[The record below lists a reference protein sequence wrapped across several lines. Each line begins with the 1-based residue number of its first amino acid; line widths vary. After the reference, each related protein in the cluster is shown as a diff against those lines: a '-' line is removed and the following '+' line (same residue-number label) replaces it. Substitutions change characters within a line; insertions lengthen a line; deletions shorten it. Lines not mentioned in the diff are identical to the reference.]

1 MKWVFILGGS
11 SGFGLASA
19 RLFADKG
26 YNLFIVHRDRKGN
39 MPEIERSFQ
48 LMREKGISV
57 VNINTNVN
65 TADGQEQIIAKL
77 KETLKE
83 TEKICV
89 FLHSLADG
97 NINPLIG
104 SLSKNSFFTL
114 LSEDDITH
122 TIHAMGSSFL
132 LWSRLLHDHGF
143 FHNPARIIG
152 ITSEGSHK
160 VIPGYAAVA
169 AAKSVLESGCR
180 YLASELAPF
189 GITTNLINAGI
200 TETPALKAIP
210 SSQKIIETAIR
221 RNPFKRLTLPEDVA
235 KVICLLATDEA
246 GWINGEIIRVDG
258 GEQLMM

>member
-39 MPEIERSFQ
+39 MSDLERSFQ
-48 LMREKGISV
+48 LIREKGVNLISV
-57 VNINTNVN
+57 NTNAN
-65 TADGQEQIIAKL
+65 TGDGKDLIISRL
-77 KETLKE
+77 NETLKE
-83 TEKICV
+83 TGKISV
-89 FLHSLADG
+89 FLHSIADG

-104 SLSKNSFFTL
+104 TISESTSSPV
-114 LSEDDITH
+114 LSEDDLSH

-132 LWSRLLHDHGF
+132 IWSRLLHDHGF

-200 TETPALKAIP
+200 TETPALKAIH
-210 SSQKIIETAIR
+210 SSHKIIENAIS
-221 RNPFKRLTLPEDVA
+221 RNPFKRLTQPGDVA

-246 GWINGEIIRVDG
+246 AWINGEIIRVNG
-258 GEQLMM
+258 GEHLSM